1 MKEKLRFTF
10 SALIWAVL
18 LLAVYATGQTTTT
31 NNQQTVKKAGL
42 SAASPPLV
50 PVTGGGTIG
59 NLPRW
64 IGTNPD
70 NGFVL
75 GDSVITQT
83 AQGLIGIG
91 TATPTSTLTVNGTIE
106 ATGGFKFPDG
116 TTQTT
121 AFDPNKVV
129 RSLNG
134 LRGDLI
140 VAAGTNITVTPSGAN
155 TLTVAAPDVLT
166 SVAHNATLS
175 GNGTAASPL
184 GIADGGVGTIQLADN
199 AVTAAKI
206 GPGNVVKALNG
217 LTDEVTLAAGSGIT
231 LTPVGNTLT
240 IASTAADPEKN
251 AFQRGV
257 SFLIPQGETSGTAT
271 INVPDGKRLVIEY
284 VTIVASPSA
293 FTDLSEGD
301 LGPIV
306 FKTKVN
312 GFTVNHSIQPGNIN
326 KNLRTGGTD
335 KQVRIYSDS
344 DVEIEVEK
352 EQEDRVTMFITVSG
366 HLVDLP

>member
-1 MKEKLRFTF
+1 MKKNLTYTL
-10 SALIWAVL
+10 STLIWSVL
-18 LLAVYATGQTTTT
+18 LLAAYATAQTQTTTT
-31 NNQQTVKKAGL
+31 NQHAVKKGIT
-42 SAASPPLV
+42 AASPPLV

-59 NLPRW
+59 KLPKW

-83 AQGLIGIG
+83 SGGLIGIG
-91 TATPTSTLTVNGTIE
+91 TATPTSTLTVNGIIE

-116 TTQTT
+116 TIQNT

-140 VAAGTNITVTPSGAN
+140 VAAGANITVTPSGGN
-155 TLTVAAPDVLT
+155 TLTIAAPDVLT
-166 SVAHNATLS
+166 SVAHNATLT
-175 GNGTAASPL
+175 GNGTAISPL

-206 GPGNVVKALNG
+206 GPGNVVKMLNG

-240 IASTAADPEKN
+240 IASTAVDPEKN

-257 SFLIPQGETSGTAT
+257 SFLIPQGVAVGNAT

-284 VTIVASPSA
+284 VTIVVGPSA
-293 FTDLSEGD
+293 FTDLGEND
-301 LGPIV
+301 LGPVV
-306 FKTKVN
+306 FKTRVN
-312 GFTVNHSIQPGNIN
+312 GFTANHSIQPGNF
-326 KNLRTGGTD
+326 KNLTAGGTD

-344 DVEIEVEK
+344 DVEISVEK
-352 EQEDRVTMFITVSG
+352 DLDDRVTISITVSG